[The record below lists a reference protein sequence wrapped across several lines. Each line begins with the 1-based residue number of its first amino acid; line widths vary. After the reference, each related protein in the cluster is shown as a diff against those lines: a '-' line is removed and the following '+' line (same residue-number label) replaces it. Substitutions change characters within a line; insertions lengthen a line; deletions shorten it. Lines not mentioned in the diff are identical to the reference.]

1 MKTKAKK
8 QADLEALTEQFKNSN
23 SAMVLSFSKL
33 TVEKDQ
39 QFRNELRE
47 TGADYRVVKNTL
59 ARLAVEGTPFETAKE
74 HFKGVTSVATI
85 DGEPIDLS
93 KVISKYVTENKDVF
107 QFKAGVVDGRVIDF
121 SEVEKIATLPSK
133 EELIGKLLYLFNA
146 PAQRLATVL
155 NAIPRDLAIVLKQ
168 VSERTDNI
176 PGDATEAEAPKEEK
190 PEDTKPETEAKDE
203 SSTEETKA
211 EEKAGE
217 ESAETTEEVKAE
229 EAPEVQAKSDEN
241 SEEKAEEKAE
251 EQKGEESAEE
261 DAENSEEKES

>member
-168 VSERTDNI
+168 VSERTENI
-176 PGDATEAEAPKEEK
+176 PGDATEIEAPKEEK
-190 PEDTKPETEAKDE
+190 PEDTKPETETEAKDE
-203 SSTEETKA
+203 SSTEEIKA

-229 EAPEVQAKSDEN
+229 EAPEAEAKSDEN
-241 SEEKAEEKAE
+241 SEEKAEE
-251 EQKGEESAEE
+251 QKEEESAEE